1 MNIQLLLSAN
11 QSQSSGA
18 PTSQTSGAQ
27 HFSNSQFRQ
36 AMLQAADTQRPMDA
50 LSNATSTDGEQ
61 ALRDF
66 TSLLESLGI
75 ELDESALA
83 DLFGQLQLATQA
95 MHQKLS
101 SQSLGALSNQQVTAE
116 ITVQTPY
123 GLDKHFE
130 SLGIDSNQEALAQL
144 QMAGQSIQSELIGHT
159 FETLSN
165 QKAST
170 GSADQTMNDLV
181 KQLESLDIKLNQEEI
196 AELFAQLQTA
206 EEGTPEPLIALA
218 AAAAN
223 DNTLD
228 MSSPALQEI
237 SSRLSLVAAFTNDA
251 GLPSPSTTTQTTSVA
266 AIAEQLAI
274 GKKDAIALI
283 NAYQQL
289 SGSTGST
296 GSAQRPE
303 TLSQQIAAL
312 SLGNA
317 ANTNTS
323 TQQTTSSTL
332 AASTMQTVA
341 TSVHVSSEAMASAL
355 AVSGAS
361 GEAAARISGGNELA
375 FNMPNANA
383 APQPIAAATGAS
395 LPSSIGTPVSHPAW
409 PSQLGQQLV
418 QLVQRG
424 GEQHVQMKLHPA
436 ELGPLSISLK
446 MTENGAQAQFLSA
459 HAQVRQVIEQAIPQ
473 LREALAEQGISLSDT
488 SVGEQGFSNQQE
500 AFAQQNTGSSA
511 GGESGVTSVEGETGT
526 PASGGSSIALDG
538 RVDLYA

>member
-11 QSQSSGA
+11 PSQGSGA
-18 PTSQTSGAQ
+18 SASQATEAQGFPTGL
-27 HFSNSQFRQ
+27 FRQ
-36 AMLQAADTQRPMDA
+36 AMLQATDPQRPMGA
-50 LSNATSTDGEQ
+50 LSNAPSTGGEQ

-95 MHQKLS
+95 MQQKLS

-116 ITVQTPY
+116 TT
-123 GLDKHFE
+123 
-130 SLGIDSNQEALAQL
+130 A
-144 QMAGQSIQSELIGHT
+144 
-159 FETLSN
+159 
-165 QKAST
+165 
-170 GSADQTMNDLV
+170 QTMNGLV

-206 EEGTPEPLIALA
+206 EQGTPEPLIALA
-218 AAAAN
+218 AAAT

-228 MSSPALQEI
+228 MPSPALQEI
-237 SSRLSLVAAFTNDA
+237 SSRLTLVAAFTDDT
-251 GLPSPSTTTQTTSVA
+251 GLPSPTTIQTTSVA

-274 GKKDAIALI
+274 GKKDALALI

-289 SGSTGST
+289 SGSTGSN

-312 SLGNA
+312 SLGNF
-317 ANTNTS
+317 ANTDTS
-323 TQQTTSSTL
+323 TQQTTSNTL
-332 AASTMQTVA
+332 AAPTMQTMA

-361 GEAAARISGGNELA
+361 GETAARISGGNELA
-375 FNMPNANA
+375 FNLP

-395 LPSSIGTPVSHPAW
+395 LPSSIATPVSHPAW
-409 PSQLGQQLV
+409 PSQLGQQLI

-446 MTENGAQAQFLSA
+446 MTEHGAQAQFLSA

-500 AFAQQNTGSSA
+500 AFAQQSTGSSA

-526 PASGGSSIALDG
+526 PVPVGSSIALDG

>member
-11 QSQSSGA
+11 PSQGSGA
-18 PTSQTSGAQ
+18 SASQATEAQGFPTGL
-27 HFSNSQFRQ
+27 FRQ
-36 AMLQAADTQRPMDA
+36 AMLQATDPQRPMGA
-50 LSNATSTDGEQ
+50 LSNAPSTGGEQ

-83 DLFGQLQLATQA
+83 DLFGQLQLATQT
-95 MHQKLS
+95 MQQKLS

-116 ITVQTPY
+116 TT
-123 GLDKHFE
+123 
-130 SLGIDSNQEALAQL
+130 A
-144 QMAGQSIQSELIGHT
+144 
-159 FETLSN
+159 
-165 QKAST
+165 
-170 GSADQTMNDLV
+170 QTMNGLV

-206 EEGTPEPLIALA
+206 EQGTPEPLIALA
-218 AAAAN
+218 AAAT

-228 MSSPALQEI
+228 MPSPALQEI
-237 SSRLSLVAAFTNDA
+237 SSRLTLVAAFTDDT
-251 GLPSPSTTTQTTSVA
+251 GLPSPTTIQTTSVA

-289 SGSTGST
+289 SGSTGPN

-317 ANTNTS
+317 ANTDTS
-323 TQQTTSSTL
+323 TQQTTSNTL
-332 AASTMQTVA
+332 AAPTMQTMA

-361 GEAAARISGGNELA
+361 GETAARISGGNELA
-375 FNMPNANA
+375 FNLP

-395 LPSSIGTPVSHPAW
+395 LPSSIATPVSHPAW
-409 PSQLGQQLV
+409 PSQLGQQLI

-446 MTENGAQAQFLSA
+446 MTEHGAQAQFLSA

-500 AFAQQNTGSSA
+500 AFAQQSTGSSA

-526 PASGGSSIALDG
+526 PVPVGSSIALDG

>member
-11 QSQSSGA
+11 PSQGSGTSA
-18 PTSQTSGAQ
+18 SQATEAQGFPTGL
-27 HFSNSQFRQ
+27 FRQ
-36 AMLQAADTQRPMDA
+36 AMLQATDPQRPMGA
-50 LSNATSTDGEQ
+50 LSNAPSTGGEQ

-75 ELDESALA
+75 EL
-83 DLFGQLQLATQA
+83 
-95 MHQKLS
+95 
-101 SQSLGALSNQQVTAE
+101 
-116 ITVQTPY
+116 
-123 GLDKHFE
+123 
-130 SLGIDSNQEALAQL
+130 
-144 QMAGQSIQSELIGHT
+144 
-159 FETLSN
+159 
-165 QKAST
+165 
-170 GSADQTMNDLV
+170 
-181 KQLESLDIKLNQEEI
+181 NQEEI

-206 EEGTPEPLIALA
+206 EQGTPEPLIALA
-218 AAAAN
+218 AAAAT

-228 MSSPALQEI
+228 MPSPALQEI
-237 SSRLSLVAAFTNDA
+237 SSRLTLVAAFTDDA
-251 GLPSPSTTTQTTSVA
+251 GLPSPTTTQTTSVA

-289 SGSTGST
+289 SGSTGPN

-317 ANTNTS
+317 ANTDTS
-323 TQQTTSSTL
+323 TQQTTSNTL
-332 AASTMQTVA
+332 AAPTMQTMA

-355 AVSGAS
+355 AS

-375 FNMPNANA
+375 FNLP

-418 QLVQRG
+418 QLIQRG

-446 MTENGAQAQFLSA
+446 MTEHGAQAQFLSA

-500 AFAQQNTGSSA
+500 AFAQHSTGSSA

-526 PASGGSSIALDG
+526 PVPVGSSIALDG

>member
-11 QSQSSGA
+11 PSQGSGTSA
-18 PTSQTSGAQ
+18 SQATEAQGFPTGL
-27 HFSNSQFRQ
+27 FRQ
-36 AMLQAADTQRPMDA
+36 AMLQATDPQRPMGA
-50 LSNATSTDGEQ
+50 LSNAPSTGGEQ

-95 MHQKLS
+95 MQQKLS

-116 ITVQTPY
+116 TT
-123 GLDKHFE
+123 
-130 SLGIDSNQEALAQL
+130 A
-144 QMAGQSIQSELIGHT
+144 
-159 FETLSN
+159 
-165 QKAST
+165 
-170 GSADQTMNDLV
+170 QTMNGLV

-206 EEGTPEPLIALA
+206 EQGTPEPLIALA
-218 AAAAN
+218 AAAAT

-228 MSSPALQEI
+228 MPSPALQEI
-237 SSRLSLVAAFTNDA
+237 SSRLTLVAAFTDDA
-251 GLPSPSTTTQTTSVA
+251 GLPSPTTTQTTSVA

-274 GKKDAIALI
+274 GKKDALALI

-289 SGSTGST
+289 SGSTGPN

-317 ANTNTS
+317 ANTDTS
-323 TQQTTSSTL
+323 TQQTTSNTL
-332 AASTMQTVA
+332 AAPTMQTMA

-355 AVSGAS
+355 AS
-361 GEAAARISGGNELA
+361 GEAAARISGSNELA
-375 FNMPNANA
+375 FNLPSANA

-395 LPSSIGTPVSHPAW
+395 LPSSIATPVSHPAW
-409 PSQLGQQLV
+409 PSQLGQQLI

-446 MTENGAQAQFLSA
+446 MTEHGAQAQFLSA

-500 AFAQQNTGSSA
+500 AFAQQSTGSSA

-526 PASGGSSIALDG
+526 PVPVGSSIALDG

>member
-11 QSQSSGA
+11 PSQGSGTSA
-18 PTSQTSGAQ
+18 SQATEAQGFPTGL
-27 HFSNSQFRQ
+27 FRQ
-36 AMLQAADTQRPMDA
+36 AMLQATDPQRPMGA
-50 LSNATSTDGEQ
+50 LSNAPSTGGEQ

-83 DLFGQLQLATQA
+83 DLFGQLQLATQT
-95 MHQKLS
+95 MQQKLS

-116 ITVQTPY
+116 TT
-123 GLDKHFE
+123 
-130 SLGIDSNQEALAQL
+130 A
-144 QMAGQSIQSELIGHT
+144 
-159 FETLSN
+159 
-165 QKAST
+165 
-170 GSADQTMNDLV
+170 QTMNGLV

-206 EEGTPEPLIALA
+206 EQGTPEPLIALA
-218 AAAAN
+218 AAAT

-228 MSSPALQEI
+228 MPSPALQEI
-237 SSRLSLVAAFTNDA
+237 SSRLTLVAAFTDDT
-251 GLPSPSTTTQTTSVA
+251 GLPSPTTIQTTSVA

-289 SGSTGST
+289 SGSTGPN

-312 SLGNA
+312 SLGNS
-317 ANTNTS
+317 ANTDTS
-323 TQQTTSSTL
+323 TQQTTSNTL
-332 AASTMQTVA
+332 AAPTMQTMA

-355 AVSGAS
+355 AS
-361 GEAAARISGGNELA
+361 GEAAARISGSNELA
-375 FNMPNANA
+375 FNLPSANA

-395 LPSSIGTPVSHPAW
+395 LPSSIATPVSHPAW
-409 PSQLGQQLV
+409 PSQLGQQLI

-446 MTENGAQAQFLSA
+446 MTEHGAQAQFLSA

-500 AFAQQNTGSSA
+500 AFAQHSTGSSA

-526 PASGGSSIALDG
+526 PVPVGSSIALDG

>member
-11 QSQSSGA
+11 PSQGSGA
-18 PTSQTSGAQ
+18 SASQATEAQGFPTGL
-27 HFSNSQFRQ
+27 FRQ
-36 AMLQAADTQRPMDA
+36 AMLQATDPQRPMGA
-50 LSNATSTDGEQ
+50 LSNAPSTGGEQ

-83 DLFGQLQLATQA
+83 DLFGQLQLATQT
-95 MHQKLS
+95 MQQKLS

-116 ITVQTPY
+116 TT
-123 GLDKHFE
+123 
-130 SLGIDSNQEALAQL
+130 A
-144 QMAGQSIQSELIGHT
+144 
-159 FETLSN
+159 
-165 QKAST
+165 
-170 GSADQTMNDLV
+170 QTMNGLV

-206 EEGTPEPLIALA
+206 EQGTPEPLIALA
-218 AAAAN
+218 AAAT

-228 MSSPALQEI
+228 MPSPALQEI
-237 SSRLSLVAAFTNDA
+237 SSRLTLVAAFTDDT
-251 GLPSPSTTTQTTSVA
+251 GLPSPTTIQTTSVA

-274 GKKDAIALI
+274 GKKDALALI

-289 SGSTGST
+289 SGSTGSN

-312 SLGNA
+312 SLGNV
-317 ANTNTS
+317 ANTDTS
-323 TQQTTSSTL
+323 TQQTTSNTL
-332 AASTMQTVA
+332 AAPTMQTMA

-355 AVSGAS
+355 AVSGAA
-361 GEAAARISGGNELA
+361 GETAARISGGNELA
-375 FNMPNANA
+375 FNLP

-395 LPSSIGTPVSHPAW
+395 LPSSIATPVSHPAW
-409 PSQLGQQLV
+409 PSQLGQQLI

-446 MTENGAQAQFLSA
+446 MTEHGAQAQFLSA

-500 AFAQQNTGSSA
+500 AFAQQSTGSSA

-526 PASGGSSIALDG
+526 PASVGSSIALDG

>member
-11 QSQSSGA
+11 PSQGSGA
-18 PTSQTSGAQ
+18 SASQATEAQGFPTGL
-27 HFSNSQFRQ
+27 FRQ
-36 AMLQAADTQRPMDA
+36 AMLQATDPQRPMGA
-50 LSNATSTDGEQ
+50 LSNAPSTGGEQ

-83 DLFGQLQLATQA
+83 DLFGQLQLATQT
-95 MHQKLS
+95 MQQKLS

-116 ITVQTPY
+116 TT
-123 GLDKHFE
+123 
-130 SLGIDSNQEALAQL
+130 A
-144 QMAGQSIQSELIGHT
+144 
-159 FETLSN
+159 
-165 QKAST
+165 
-170 GSADQTMNDLV
+170 QTMNGLV
-181 KQLESLDIKLNQEEI
+181 KRLESLDIKLNQEEI

-206 EEGTPEPLIALA
+206 EQGTPEPLIALA
-218 AAAAN
+218 AAAAT

-228 MSSPALQEI
+228 MPSPALQEI
-237 SSRLSLVAAFTNDA
+237 SSRLTLVAAFTDDA
-251 GLPSPSTTTQTTSVA
+251 GLPSPTTTQTTSVA

-289 SGSTGST
+289 SGSTGSN

-317 ANTNTS
+317 ANTDTS
-323 TQQTTSSTL
+323 TQQTTSNTL
-332 AASTMQTVA
+332 AAPTMQTMA

-361 GEAAARISGGNELA
+361 GETAARISGGNELA
-375 FNMPNANA
+375 FNLP

-418 QLVQRG
+418 QLIQRG

-446 MTENGAQAQFLSA
+446 MTEHGAQAQFLSA

-500 AFAQQNTGSSA
+500 AFAQQSTGSSA

-526 PASGGSSIALDG
+526 PVPVGSSIALDG

>member
-11 QSQSSGA
+11 PSQGSGTSA
-18 PTSQTSGAQ
+18 SQATEAQGFPTGL
-27 HFSNSQFRQ
+27 FRQ
-36 AMLQAADTQRPMDA
+36 AMLQATDPQRPMGA
-50 LSNATSTDGEQ
+50 LSNAPSTGGEQ

-95 MHQKLS
+95 MQQKLS

-116 ITVQTPY
+116 TT
-123 GLDKHFE
+123 
-130 SLGIDSNQEALAQL
+130 A
-144 QMAGQSIQSELIGHT
+144 
-159 FETLSN
+159 
-165 QKAST
+165 
-170 GSADQTMNDLV
+170 QTMNGLV
-181 KQLESLDIKLNQEEI
+181 KRLESLDIKLNQEEI

-206 EEGTPEPLIALA
+206 EQGTPEPLIALA
-218 AAAAN
+218 AAAAT

-228 MSSPALQEI
+228 MPSPALQEI
-237 SSRLSLVAAFTNDA
+237 SSRLTLVAAFTDDA
-251 GLPSPSTTTQTTSVA
+251 GLPSPTTTQTTSVA

-274 GKKDAIALI
+274 GKKDALALI

-289 SGSTGST
+289 SGSTGPN

-317 ANTNTS
+317 ANTDTS
-323 TQQTTSSTL
+323 TQQTTSNTL
-332 AASTMQTVA
+332 AAPTMQTMA

-355 AVSGAS
+355 AS
-361 GEAAARISGGNELA
+361 GEAAARISGSNELA
-375 FNMPNANA
+375 FNLPSANA

-418 QLVQRG
+418 QLIQRG

-446 MTENGAQAQFLSA
+446 MTEHGAQAQFLSA

-500 AFAQQNTGSSA
+500 AFAQHSTGSSA

-526 PASGGSSIALDG
+526 PVPVGSSIALDG

>member
-11 QSQSSGA
+11 PSQGSGA
-18 PTSQTSGAQ
+18 SASQATEAQGFPTGL
-27 HFSNSQFRQ
+27 FRQ
-36 AMLQAADTQRPMDA
+36 AMLQATDPQRPMGA
-50 LSNATSTDGEQ
+50 LSNAPSTGGEQ

-83 DLFGQLQLATQA
+83 DLFGQLQLATQT
-95 MHQKLS
+95 MQQKLS

-116 ITVQTPY
+116 TT
-123 GLDKHFE
+123 
-130 SLGIDSNQEALAQL
+130 A
-144 QMAGQSIQSELIGHT
+144 
-159 FETLSN
+159 
-165 QKAST
+165 
-170 GSADQTMNDLV
+170 QTMNGLV

-206 EEGTPEPLIALA
+206 EQGTPEPLIALA
-218 AAAAN
+218 AAAAT

-228 MSSPALQEI
+228 MPSPALQEI
-237 SSRLSLVAAFTNDA
+237 SSRLTLVAAFTDDT
-251 GLPSPSTTTQTTSVA
+251 GLPSPTTIQTTSVA

-289 SGSTGST
+289 SGSTGSN

-312 SLGNA
+312 SLGNF
-317 ANTNTS
+317 ANTDTS
-323 TQQTTSSTL
+323 TQQTTSNTL
-332 AASTMQTVA
+332 AAPTMQTMA

-361 GEAAARISGGNELA
+361 GETAARISGGNELA
-375 FNMPNANA
+375 FNLP

-418 QLVQRG
+418 QLIQRG

-446 MTENGAQAQFLSA
+446 MTEHGAQAQFLSA

-500 AFAQQNTGSSA
+500 AFAQHSTGSSA

-526 PASGGSSIALDG
+526 PVPVGSSIALDG

>member
-11 QSQSSGA
+11 PSQGSGA
-18 PTSQTSGAQ
+18 SASQATEAQGFPTGL
-27 HFSNSQFRQ
+27 FRQ
-36 AMLQAADTQRPMDA
+36 AMLQATDPQRPMGA
-50 LSNATSTDGEQ
+50 LSDAPSTGGEQ

-75 ELDESALA
+75 EL
-83 DLFGQLQLATQA
+83 
-95 MHQKLS
+95 
-101 SQSLGALSNQQVTAE
+101 
-116 ITVQTPY
+116 
-123 GLDKHFE
+123 
-130 SLGIDSNQEALAQL
+130 
-144 QMAGQSIQSELIGHT
+144 
-159 FETLSN
+159 
-165 QKAST
+165 
-170 GSADQTMNDLV
+170 
-181 KQLESLDIKLNQEEI
+181 NQEEI
-196 AELFAQLQTA
+196 GELFAQLQTA
-206 EEGTPEPLIALA
+206 EQGTPEPLIALA
-218 AAAAN
+218 AAAAT

-228 MSSPALQEI
+228 MPSPALQEI
-237 SSRLSLVAAFTNDA
+237 SSRLTLVAAFTDDA
-251 GLPSPSTTTQTTSVA
+251 GLPSPTTTQTTSVA

-289 SGSTGST
+289 SGSTGPN

-317 ANTNTS
+317 ANTDTS
-323 TQQTTSSTL
+323 TQQTTSNTL
-332 AASTMQTVA
+332 AAPTMQTMA

-355 AVSGAS
+355 AS
-361 GEAAARISGGNELA
+361 GEAAARISGSNELA
-375 FNMPNANA
+375 FNLPSANA

-418 QLVQRG
+418 QLIQRG

-446 MTENGAQAQFLSA
+446 MTEHGAQAQFLSA

-500 AFAQQNTGSSA
+500 AFAQHSTGSSA

-526 PASGGSSIALDG
+526 PVPVGSSIALDG

>member
-11 QSQSSGA
+11 PSQGSGA
-18 PTSQTSGAQ
+18 SASQATEAQGFPTGL
-27 HFSNSQFRQ
+27 FRQ
-36 AMLQAADTQRPMDA
+36 AMLQATDPQRPMGA
-50 LSNATSTDGEQ
+50 LSNAPSTGGEQ

-83 DLFGQLQLATQA
+83 DLFGQLQLATQT
-95 MHQKLS
+95 MQQKLS

-116 ITVQTPY
+116 TT
-123 GLDKHFE
+123 
-130 SLGIDSNQEALAQL
+130 A
-144 QMAGQSIQSELIGHT
+144 
-159 FETLSN
+159 
-165 QKAST
+165 
-170 GSADQTMNDLV
+170 QTMNGLV

-206 EEGTPEPLIALA
+206 EQGTPEPLIALA
-218 AAAAN
+218 AAAT

-228 MSSPALQEI
+228 MPSPALQEI
-237 SSRLSLVAAFTNDA
+237 SSRLTLVAAFTDDT
-251 GLPSPSTTTQTTSVA
+251 GLPSPTTIQTTSVA

-289 SGSTGST
+289 SGSTGSN

-312 SLGNA
+312 SLGNF
-317 ANTNTS
+317 ANTDTS
-323 TQQTTSSTL
+323 TQQTTSNTL
-332 AASTMQTVA
+332 AAPTMQTMA

-361 GEAAARISGGNELA
+361 GETAARISGGNELA
-375 FNMPNANA
+375 FNLP

-395 LPSSIGTPVSHPAW
+395 LPSSIATPVSHPAW
-409 PSQLGQQLV
+409 PSQLGQQLI

-446 MTENGAQAQFLSA
+446 MTEHGAQAQFLSA

-500 AFAQQNTGSSA
+500 AFAQQSTGSSA

-526 PASGGSSIALDG
+526 PVPVGSSIALDG

>member
-11 QSQSSGA
+11 PSQGSGA
-18 PTSQTSGAQ
+18 SASQATEAQGFPTGL
-27 HFSNSQFRQ
+27 FRQ
-36 AMLQAADTQRPMDA
+36 AMLQATDPQRPMGA
-50 LSNATSTDGEQ
+50 LSNAPSPDGEQ

-75 ELDESALA
+75 EL
-83 DLFGQLQLATQA
+83 
-95 MHQKLS
+95 
-101 SQSLGALSNQQVTAE
+101 
-116 ITVQTPY
+116 
-123 GLDKHFE
+123 
-130 SLGIDSNQEALAQL
+130 
-144 QMAGQSIQSELIGHT
+144 
-159 FETLSN
+159 
-165 QKAST
+165 
-170 GSADQTMNDLV
+170 
-181 KQLESLDIKLNQEEI
+181 NQEEI

-206 EEGTPEPLIALA
+206 EQGTPEPLIALA
-218 AAAAN
+218 AAAAT

-228 MSSPALQEI
+228 MPSPALQEI
-237 SSRLSLVAAFTNDA
+237 SSRLTLVAAFTDDA
-251 GLPSPSTTTQTTSVA
+251 GLPSPTTTQTTSVA

-289 SGSTGST
+289 SGSTGPN

-312 SLGNA
+312 SLGNV
-317 ANTNTS
+317 ANTDTS
-323 TQQTTSSTL
+323 TQQTTSNTL
-332 AASTMQTVA
+332 AAPTMQTMA
-341 TSVHVSSEAMASAL
+341 TSVHVSSEAMANAL

-361 GEAAARISGGNELA
+361 GETAARISGGNELA
-375 FNMPNANA
+375 FNLP

-409 PSQLGQQLV
+409 PSQLGQQLI

-446 MTENGAQAQFLSA
+446 MTEHGAQAQFLSA

-500 AFAQQNTGSSA
+500 AFAQQSTGSSA

-526 PASGGSSIALDG
+526 PASVGSSIALDG

>member
-11 QSQSSGA
+11 PSQGSGTSA
-18 PTSQTSGAQ
+18 SQATEAQGFPTGL
-27 HFSNSQFRQ
+27 FRQ
-36 AMLQAADTQRPMDA
+36 AMLQATDPQRPMGA
-50 LSNATSTDGEQ
+50 LSNAPSTGGEQ

-75 ELDESALA
+75 EL
-83 DLFGQLQLATQA
+83 
-95 MHQKLS
+95 
-101 SQSLGALSNQQVTAE
+101 
-116 ITVQTPY
+116 
-123 GLDKHFE
+123 
-130 SLGIDSNQEALAQL
+130 
-144 QMAGQSIQSELIGHT
+144 
-159 FETLSN
+159 
-165 QKAST
+165 
-170 GSADQTMNDLV
+170 
-181 KQLESLDIKLNQEEI
+181 NQEEI

-206 EEGTPEPLIALA
+206 EQGTPEPLIALA
-218 AAAAN
+218 AAAAT

-228 MSSPALQEI
+228 MPSPALQEI
-237 SSRLSLVAAFTNDA
+237 SSRLTLVAAFTDDA
-251 GLPSPSTTTQTTSVA
+251 GLPSPTTTQTTSVA

-289 SGSTGST
+289 SGSTGPN

-317 ANTNTS
+317 ANTDTS
-323 TQQTTSSTL
+323 AQQTTSNTL
-332 AASTMQTVA
+332 AAPTMQTMA

-355 AVSGAS
+355 AS
-361 GEAAARISGGNELA
+361 GEAAARISGSNELA
-375 FNMPNANA
+375 FNLP

-418 QLVQRG
+418 QLIQRG

-446 MTENGAQAQFLSA
+446 MTEHGAQAQFLSA

-500 AFAQQNTGSSA
+500 AFAQQSTGSSA

-526 PASGGSSIALDG
+526 PVPVGSSIALDG

>member
-11 QSQSSGA
+11 PSQGSGTSA
-18 PTSQTSGAQ
+18 SQATEAQGFPTGL
-27 HFSNSQFRQ
+27 FRQ
-36 AMLQAADTQRPMDA
+36 AMLQATDPQRPMGA
-50 LSNATSTDGEQ
+50 LSNAPSTGGEQ

-75 ELDESALA
+75 EL
-83 DLFGQLQLATQA
+83 
-95 MHQKLS
+95 
-101 SQSLGALSNQQVTAE
+101 
-116 ITVQTPY
+116 
-123 GLDKHFE
+123 
-130 SLGIDSNQEALAQL
+130 
-144 QMAGQSIQSELIGHT
+144 
-159 FETLSN
+159 
-165 QKAST
+165 
-170 GSADQTMNDLV
+170 
-181 KQLESLDIKLNQEEI
+181 NQEEI
-196 AELFAQLQTA
+196 GELFAQLQTA
-206 EEGTPEPLIALA
+206 EQGTPEPLIALA
-218 AAAAN
+218 AAAAT

-228 MSSPALQEI
+228 MPSPALQEI
-237 SSRLSLVAAFTNDA
+237 SSRLTLVAAFTDDA
-251 GLPSPSTTTQTTSVA
+251 GLPSPTTTQTTSVA

-274 GKKDAIALI
+274 GKKDALALI

-289 SGSTGST
+289 SGSTGSN

-312 SLGNA
+312 SLGNV
-317 ANTNTS
+317 ANTDTS
-323 TQQTTSSTL
+323 TQQTTSNTL
-332 AASTMQTVA
+332 AAPTMQTMA
-341 TSVHVSSEAMASAL
+341 TSVHVSSEAMANAL

-361 GEAAARISGGNELA
+361 GETAARISGGNELA
-375 FNMPNANA
+375 FNLP

-418 QLVQRG
+418 QLIQRG

-446 MTENGAQAQFLSA
+446 MTEHGAQAQFLSA

-500 AFAQQNTGSSA
+500 AFAQQSTGSSA

-526 PASGGSSIALDG
+526 PASVGSSIALDG

>member
-11 QSQSSGA
+11 PSQGSGA
-18 PTSQTSGAQ
+18 SASQATEAQGFPTGL
-27 HFSNSQFRQ
+27 FRQ
-36 AMLQAADTQRPMDA
+36 AMLQATDPQRPMGA
-50 LSNATSTDGEQ
+50 LSNAPSTGGEQ

-83 DLFGQLQLATQA
+83 DLFGQLQLATQT
-95 MHQKLS
+95 MQQKLS

-116 ITVQTPY
+116 TT
-123 GLDKHFE
+123 
-130 SLGIDSNQEALAQL
+130 A
-144 QMAGQSIQSELIGHT
+144 
-159 FETLSN
+159 
-165 QKAST
+165 
-170 GSADQTMNDLV
+170 QTMNGLV

-206 EEGTPEPLIALA
+206 EQGTPEPLIALA
-218 AAAAN
+218 AAAT

-228 MSSPALQEI
+228 MPSPALQEI
-237 SSRLSLVAAFTNDA
+237 SSRLTLVAAFTDDT
-251 GLPSPSTTTQTTSVA
+251 GLPSPTTIQTTSVA

-274 GKKDAIALI
+274 GKKDALALI

-289 SGSTGST
+289 SGSTGSN

-312 SLGNA
+312 SLGNF
-317 ANTNTS
+317 ANTDTS
-323 TQQTTSSTL
+323 TQQTTSNTL
-332 AASTMQTVA
+332 AAPTMQTMA

-361 GEAAARISGGNELA
+361 GETAARISGGNELA
-375 FNMPNANA
+375 FNLP

-395 LPSSIGTPVSHPAW
+395 LPSSIATPVSHPAW
-409 PSQLGQQLV
+409 PSQLGQQLI

-446 MTENGAQAQFLSA
+446 MTEHGAQAQFLSA

-500 AFAQQNTGSSA
+500 AFAQQSTGSSA

-526 PASGGSSIALDG
+526 PASVGSSIALDG

>member
-11 QSQSSGA
+11 PSQGSGA
-18 PTSQTSGAQ
+18 SASQATEAQGFPTGL
-27 HFSNSQFRQ
+27 FRQ
-36 AMLQAADTQRPMDA
+36 AMLQATDPQRPMGA
-50 LSNATSTDGEQ
+50 LSNAPSTGGEQ

-95 MHQKLS
+95 MQQKLS

-116 ITVQTPY
+116 TT
-123 GLDKHFE
+123 
-130 SLGIDSNQEALAQL
+130 A
-144 QMAGQSIQSELIGHT
+144 
-159 FETLSN
+159 
-165 QKAST
+165 
-170 GSADQTMNDLV
+170 QTMNGLV
-181 KQLESLDIKLNQEEI
+181 KRLESLDIKLNQEEI

-206 EEGTPEPLIALA
+206 EQGTPEPLIALA
-218 AAAAN
+218 AAAAT

-228 MSSPALQEI
+228 MPSPALQEI
-237 SSRLSLVAAFTNDA
+237 SSRLTLVAAFTDDA
-251 GLPSPSTTTQTTSVA
+251 GLPSPTTTQTTSVA

-289 SGSTGST
+289 SGSTGSN

-317 ANTNTS
+317 ANTDTS
-323 TQQTTSSTL
+323 TQQTTSNTL
-332 AASTMQTVA
+332 AAPTMQTMA

-355 AVSGAS
+355 AS
-361 GEAAARISGGNELA
+361 GEAAARISGSNELA
-375 FNMPNANA
+375 FNLPSANA

-418 QLVQRG
+418 QLIQRG

-446 MTENGAQAQFLSA
+446 MTEHGAQAQFLSA

-500 AFAQQNTGSSA
+500 AFAQQSTGSSA

-526 PASGGSSIALDG
+526 PVPVGSSIALDG

>member
-11 QSQSSGA
+11 PSQGSGA
-18 PTSQTSGAQ
+18 SASQATEAQGFPTGL
-27 HFSNSQFRQ
+27 FRQ
-36 AMLQAADTQRPMDA
+36 AMLQATDPQRPMGA
-50 LSNATSTDGEQ
+50 LSNAPSTGGEQ

-83 DLFGQLQLATQA
+83 DLFGQLQLATQT
-95 MHQKLS
+95 MQQKLS

-116 ITVQTPY
+116 TT
-123 GLDKHFE
+123 
-130 SLGIDSNQEALAQL
+130 A
-144 QMAGQSIQSELIGHT
+144 
-159 FETLSN
+159 
-165 QKAST
+165 
-170 GSADQTMNDLV
+170 QTMNGLV

-206 EEGTPEPLIALA
+206 EQGTPEPLIALA
-218 AAAAN
+218 AAAT

-228 MSSPALQEI
+228 MPSPALQEI
-237 SSRLSLVAAFTNDA
+237 SSRLTLVAAFTDDT
-251 GLPSPSTTTQTTSVA
+251 GLPSPTTIQTTSVA

-289 SGSTGST
+289 SGSTGSN

-317 ANTNTS
+317 ANTDTS
-323 TQQTTSSTL
+323 TQQTTSNTL
-332 AASTMQTVA
+332 AAPTMQTMA

-355 AVSGAS
+355 AVSGAA

-375 FNMPNANA
+375 FNLP

-418 QLVQRG
+418 QLIQRG

-446 MTENGAQAQFLSA
+446 MTEHGAQAQFLSA

-500 AFAQQNTGSSA
+500 AFAQQSTGSSA

-526 PASGGSSIALDG
+526 PVPVGSSIALDG

>member
-11 QSQSSGA
+11 PSQGSGTSA
-18 PTSQTSGAQ
+18 SQATEAQGFPTGL
-27 HFSNSQFRQ
+27 FRQ
-36 AMLQAADTQRPMDA
+36 AMLQATDPQRPMGA
-50 LSNATSTDGEQ
+50 LSNAPSTGGEQ

-83 DLFGQLQLATQA
+83 DLFGQLQLATQT
-95 MHQKLS
+95 MQQKLS

-116 ITVQTPY
+116 TT
-123 GLDKHFE
+123 
-130 SLGIDSNQEALAQL
+130 A
-144 QMAGQSIQSELIGHT
+144 
-159 FETLSN
+159 
-165 QKAST
+165 
-170 GSADQTMNDLV
+170 QTMNGLV

-206 EEGTPEPLIALA
+206 EQGTPEPLIALA
-218 AAAAN
+218 AAAT

-228 MSSPALQEI
+228 MPSPALQEI
-237 SSRLSLVAAFTNDA
+237 SSRLTLVAAFTDDT
-251 GLPSPSTTTQTTSVA
+251 GLPSPTTIQTTSVA

-289 SGSTGST
+289 SGSTGPN

-312 SLGNA
+312 SLGNF
-317 ANTNTS
+317 ANTDTS
-323 TQQTTSSTL
+323 TQQTTSNTL
-332 AASTMQTVA
+332 AAPTMQTMA

-355 AVSGAS
+355 AS
-361 GEAAARISGGNELA
+361 GEAAARISGSNELA
-375 FNMPNANA
+375 FNLP

-418 QLVQRG
+418 QLIQRG

-446 MTENGAQAQFLSA
+446 MTEHGAQAQFLSA

-500 AFAQQNTGSSA
+500 AFAQQSTGSSA

-526 PASGGSSIALDG
+526 PASVGSSIALDG

>member
-11 QSQSSGA
+11 PSQGSGA
-18 PTSQTSGAQ
+18 SASQATEAQGFPTGL
-27 HFSNSQFRQ
+27 FRQ
-36 AMLQAADTQRPMDA
+36 AMLQATDPQRPMGA
-50 LSNATSTDGEQ
+50 LSNAPSTGGEQ

-75 ELDESALA
+75 EL
-83 DLFGQLQLATQA
+83 
-95 MHQKLS
+95 
-101 SQSLGALSNQQVTAE
+101 
-116 ITVQTPY
+116 
-123 GLDKHFE
+123 
-130 SLGIDSNQEALAQL
+130 
-144 QMAGQSIQSELIGHT
+144 
-159 FETLSN
+159 
-165 QKAST
+165 
-170 GSADQTMNDLV
+170 
-181 KQLESLDIKLNQEEI
+181 NQEEI
-196 AELFAQLQTA
+196 GELFAQLQTA
-206 EEGTPEPLIALA
+206 EQGTPEPLIALA
-218 AAAAN
+218 AAAAT

-228 MSSPALQEI
+228 MPSPALQEI
-237 SSRLSLVAAFTNDA
+237 SSRLTLVAAFTDDA
-251 GLPSPSTTTQTTSVA
+251 GLPSPTTTQTTSVA

-289 SGSTGST
+289 SGSTGPN

-317 ANTNTS
+317 ANTDTS
-323 TQQTTSSTL
+323 TQQTTSNTL
-332 AASTMQTVA
+332 AAPTMQTMA

-355 AVSGAS
+355 AS
-361 GEAAARISGGNELA
+361 GEAAARISGSNELA
-375 FNMPNANA
+375 FNLPSANA

-418 QLVQRG
+418 QLIQRG

-446 MTENGAQAQFLSA
+446 MTEHGAQAQFLSA

-500 AFAQQNTGSSA
+500 AFAQQSTGSSA

-526 PASGGSSIALDG
+526 PVPVGSSIALDG

>member
-1 MNIQLLLSAN
+1 M
-11 QSQSSGA
+11 G
-18 PTSQTSGAQ
+18 
-27 HFSNSQFRQ
+27 
-36 AMLQAADTQRPMDA
+36 A
-50 LSNATSTDGEQ
+50 LSNAPSTGGEQ

-83 DLFGQLQLATQA
+83 DLFGQLQLATQT
-95 MHQKLS
+95 MQQKLS

-116 ITVQTPY
+116 TT
-123 GLDKHFE
+123 
-130 SLGIDSNQEALAQL
+130 A
-144 QMAGQSIQSELIGHT
+144 
-159 FETLSN
+159 
-165 QKAST
+165 
-170 GSADQTMNDLV
+170 QTMNGLV

-206 EEGTPEPLIALA
+206 EQGTPEPLIALA
-218 AAAAN
+218 AAAT

-228 MSSPALQEI
+228 MPSPALQEI
-237 SSRLSLVAAFTNDA
+237 SSRLTLVAAFTDDT
-251 GLPSPSTTTQTTSVA
+251 GLPSPTTIQTTSVA

-289 SGSTGST
+289 SGSTGSN

-312 SLGNA
+312 SLGNF
-317 ANTNTS
+317 ANTDTS
-323 TQQTTSSTL
+323 TQQTTSNTL
-332 AASTMQTVA
+332 AAPTMQTMA
-341 TSVHVSSEAMASAL
+341 TSVHVSSEAMANAL

-361 GEAAARISGGNELA
+361 GETAARISGGNELA
-375 FNMPNANA
+375 FNLP

-395 LPSSIGTPVSHPAW
+395 LPSSIATPVSHPAW
-409 PSQLGQQLV
+409 PSQLGQQLI

-446 MTENGAQAQFLSA
+446 MTEHGAQAQFLSA

-500 AFAQQNTGSSA
+500 AFAQQSTGSSA

-526 PASGGSSIALDG
+526 PVPVGSSIALDG

>member
-11 QSQSSGA
+11 PSQGSGA
-18 PTSQTSGAQ
+18 SASQATEAQGFPTGL
-27 HFSNSQFRQ
+27 FRQ
-36 AMLQAADTQRPMDA
+36 AMLQATDPQRPMGA
-50 LSNATSTDGEQ
+50 LSNAPSTGGEQ

-83 DLFGQLQLATQA
+83 DLFGQLQLATQT
-95 MHQKLS
+95 MQQKLS

-116 ITVQTPY
+116 TT
-123 GLDKHFE
+123 
-130 SLGIDSNQEALAQL
+130 A
-144 QMAGQSIQSELIGHT
+144 
-159 FETLSN
+159 
-165 QKAST
+165 
-170 GSADQTMNDLV
+170 QTMNGLV
-181 KQLESLDIKLNQEEI
+181 KRLESLDIKLNQEEI

-206 EEGTPEPLIALA
+206 EQGTPEPLIALA
-218 AAAAN
+218 AAAAT

-228 MSSPALQEI
+228 MPSPALQEI
-237 SSRLSLVAAFTNDA
+237 SSRLTLVAAFTDDA
-251 GLPSPSTTTQTTSVA
+251 GLPSPTTTQTTSVA

-289 SGSTGST
+289 SGSTGSN

-317 ANTNTS
+317 ANTDTS
-323 TQQTTSSTL
+323 TQQTTSNTL
-332 AASTMQTVA
+332 AASTMQTMA

-361 GEAAARISGGNELA
+361 GETAARISGGNELA
-375 FNMPNANA
+375 FNLP

-418 QLVQRG
+418 QLIQRG

-446 MTENGAQAQFLSA
+446 MTEHGAQAQFLSA

-500 AFAQQNTGSSA
+500 AFAQQSTGSSA

-526 PASGGSSIALDG
+526 PVPVGSSIALDG

>member
-11 QSQSSGA
+11 PSQGSGTSA
-18 PTSQTSGAQ
+18 SQATEAQGFPTGL
-27 HFSNSQFRQ
+27 FRQ
-36 AMLQAADTQRPMDA
+36 AMLQATDPQRPMGA
-50 LSNATSTDGEQ
+50 LSNAPSTGGEQ

-83 DLFGQLQLATQA
+83 DLFGQLQLATQT
-95 MHQKLS
+95 MQQKLS

-116 ITVQTPY
+116 TT
-123 GLDKHFE
+123 
-130 SLGIDSNQEALAQL
+130 A
-144 QMAGQSIQSELIGHT
+144 
-159 FETLSN
+159 
-165 QKAST
+165 
-170 GSADQTMNDLV
+170 QTMNGLV

-206 EEGTPEPLIALA
+206 EQGTPEPLIALA
-218 AAAAN
+218 AAAAT

-228 MSSPALQEI
+228 MPSPALQEI
-237 SSRLSLVAAFTNDA
+237 SSRLTLVAAFTDDT
-251 GLPSPSTTTQTTSVA
+251 GLPSPTTTQTTSVA

-289 SGSTGST
+289 SGSTGPN

-317 ANTNTS
+317 ANTDTS
-323 TQQTTSSTL
+323 TQQTTSNTL
-332 AASTMQTVA
+332 AAPTMQTMA

-355 AVSGAS
+355 AS
-361 GEAAARISGGNELA
+361 GEAAARISGSNELA
-375 FNMPNANA
+375 FNLP

-418 QLVQRG
+418 QLIQRG

-446 MTENGAQAQFLSA
+446 MTEHGAQAQFLSA

-500 AFAQQNTGSSA
+500 AFAQHSTGSSA

-526 PASGGSSIALDG
+526 PVPVGSSIALDG

>member
-11 QSQSSGA
+11 PSQGSGTSA
-18 PTSQTSGAQ
+18 SQATEAQGFPTGL
-27 HFSNSQFRQ
+27 FRQ
-36 AMLQAADTQRPMDA
+36 AMLQATDPQRPMGA
-50 LSNATSTDGEQ
+50 LSNAPSTGGEQ

-75 ELDESALA
+75 EL
-83 DLFGQLQLATQA
+83 
-95 MHQKLS
+95 
-101 SQSLGALSNQQVTAE
+101 
-116 ITVQTPY
+116 
-123 GLDKHFE
+123 
-130 SLGIDSNQEALAQL
+130 
-144 QMAGQSIQSELIGHT
+144 
-159 FETLSN
+159 
-165 QKAST
+165 
-170 GSADQTMNDLV
+170 
-181 KQLESLDIKLNQEEI
+181 NQEEI

-206 EEGTPEPLIALA
+206 EQGTPEPLIALA
-218 AAAAN
+218 AAAAAT

-228 MSSPALQEI
+228 MPSPALQEI
-237 SSRLSLVAAFTNDA
+237 SSRLTLVAAFTDDA
-251 GLPSPSTTTQTTSVA
+251 GLPSPTTTQTTSVA

-289 SGSTGST
+289 SGSTGPN

-317 ANTNTS
+317 ANTDTS
-323 TQQTTSSTL
+323 TQQTTSNTL
-332 AASTMQTVA
+332 AAPTMQTMA

-355 AVSGAS
+355 AS
-361 GEAAARISGGNELA
+361 GEAAARISGSNELA
-375 FNMPNANA
+375 FNLPSANA

-418 QLVQRG
+418 QLIQRG

-446 MTENGAQAQFLSA
+446 MTEHGAQAQFLSA

-500 AFAQQNTGSSA
+500 AFAQHSTGSSA

-526 PASGGSSIALDG
+526 PVPVGSSIALDG

>member
-11 QSQSSGA
+11 PSQGSGTSA
-18 PTSQTSGAQ
+18 SQATEAQGFPTGL
-27 HFSNSQFRQ
+27 FRQ
-36 AMLQAADTQRPMDA
+36 AMLQATDPQRPMGA
-50 LSNATSTDGEQ
+50 LSNAPSPDGEQ

-83 DLFGQLQLATQA
+83 DLFGQLQLATQT
-95 MHQKLS
+95 MQQKLS

-116 ITVQTPY
+116 TT
-123 GLDKHFE
+123 
-130 SLGIDSNQEALAQL
+130 A
-144 QMAGQSIQSELIGHT
+144 
-159 FETLSN
+159 
-165 QKAST
+165 
-170 GSADQTMNDLV
+170 QTMNGLV
-181 KQLESLDIKLNQEEI
+181 KRLESLDIKLNQEEI

-206 EEGTPEPLIALA
+206 EQGTPEPLIALA
-218 AAAAN
+218 AAAAT

-228 MSSPALQEI
+228 MPSPALQEI
-237 SSRLSLVAAFTNDA
+237 SSRLTLVAAFTDDA
-251 GLPSPSTTTQTTSVA
+251 GLPSPTTTQTTSVA

-274 GKKDAIALI
+274 GKKDALALI

-289 SGSTGST
+289 SGSTGSN

-312 SLGNA
+312 SLGNV
-317 ANTNTS
+317 ANTDTS
-323 TQQTTSSTL
+323 TQQTTSNTL
-332 AASTMQTVA
+332 AAPTMQTMA

-355 AVSGAS
+355 AS
-361 GEAAARISGGNELA
+361 GEAAARISGSNELA
-375 FNMPNANA
+375 FNLPSANA

-418 QLVQRG
+418 QLIQRG

-446 MTENGAQAQFLSA
+446 MTEHGAQAQFLSA

-500 AFAQQNTGSSA
+500 AFAQHSTGSSA

-526 PASGGSSIALDG
+526 PVPVGSSIALDG

>member
-11 QSQSSGA
+11 PSQGSGA
-18 PTSQTSGAQ
+18 SASQATEAQGFPTGL
-27 HFSNSQFRQ
+27 FRQ
-36 AMLQAADTQRPMDA
+36 AMLQATDPQRPMGA
-50 LSNATSTDGEQ
+50 LSNAPSTGGEQ

-75 ELDESALA
+75 EL
-83 DLFGQLQLATQA
+83 
-95 MHQKLS
+95 
-101 SQSLGALSNQQVTAE
+101 
-116 ITVQTPY
+116 
-123 GLDKHFE
+123 
-130 SLGIDSNQEALAQL
+130 
-144 QMAGQSIQSELIGHT
+144 
-159 FETLSN
+159 
-165 QKAST
+165 
-170 GSADQTMNDLV
+170 
-181 KQLESLDIKLNQEEI
+181 NQEEI

-206 EEGTPEPLIALA
+206 EQGTPEPLIALA
-218 AAAAN
+218 AAAAT

-228 MSSPALQEI
+228 MPSPALQEI
-237 SSRLSLVAAFTNDA
+237 SSRLTLVAAFTDDA
-251 GLPSPSTTTQTTSVA
+251 GLPSPTTTQTTSVA

-289 SGSTGST
+289 SGSTGPN

-317 ANTNTS
+317 ANTDTS
-323 TQQTTSSTL
+323 TQQTTSNTL
-332 AASTMQTVA
+332 AAPTMQTMA

-355 AVSGAS
+355 AS
-361 GEAAARISGGNELA
+361 GEAAARISGSNELA
-375 FNMPNANA
+375 FNLP

-418 QLVQRG
+418 QLIQRG

-446 MTENGAQAQFLSA
+446 MTEHGAQAQFLSA

-500 AFAQQNTGSSA
+500 AFAQHSTGSSA

-526 PASGGSSIALDG
+526 PVPVGSSIALDG

>member
-11 QSQSSGA
+11 PSQGSGA
-18 PTSQTSGAQ
+18 SASQATEAQGFPTGL
-27 HFSNSQFRQ
+27 FRQ
-36 AMLQAADTQRPMDA
+36 AMLQATDPQRPMGA
-50 LSNATSTDGEQ
+50 LSNAPSTGGEQ

-95 MHQKLS
+95 MQQKLS

-116 ITVQTPY
+116 TT
-123 GLDKHFE
+123 
-130 SLGIDSNQEALAQL
+130 A
-144 QMAGQSIQSELIGHT
+144 
-159 FETLSN
+159 
-165 QKAST
+165 
-170 GSADQTMNDLV
+170 QTMNGLV

-206 EEGTPEPLIALA
+206 EQGTPEPLIALA
-218 AAAAN
+218 AAAAT

-228 MSSPALQEI
+228 MPSPALQEI
-237 SSRLSLVAAFTNDA
+237 SSRLTLVAAFTDDA
-251 GLPSPSTTTQTTSVA
+251 GLPSPTTTQTTSVA

-289 SGSTGST
+289 SGSTGSN

-317 ANTNTS
+317 ANTDTS
-323 TQQTTSSTL
+323 TQQTTSNTL
-332 AASTMQTVA
+332 AAPTMQTMA

-355 AVSGAS
+355 AS
-361 GEAAARISGGNELA
+361 GEAAARISGSNELA
-375 FNMPNANA
+375 FNLPSANA

-418 QLVQRG
+418 QLIQRG

-446 MTENGAQAQFLSA
+446 MTEHGAQAQFLSA

-500 AFAQQNTGSSA
+500 AFAQQSTGSSA

-526 PASGGSSIALDG
+526 PVPVGSSIALDG

>member
-11 QSQSSGA
+11 PSQGSGA
-18 PTSQTSGAQ
+18 SASQATEAQGFPTGL
-27 HFSNSQFRQ
+27 FRQ
-36 AMLQAADTQRPMDA
+36 AMLQATDPQRPMGA
-50 LSNATSTDGEQ
+50 LSNAPSTGGEQ

-83 DLFGQLQLATQA
+83 DLFGQLQLATQT
-95 MHQKLS
+95 MQQKLS

-116 ITVQTPY
+116 TT
-123 GLDKHFE
+123 
-130 SLGIDSNQEALAQL
+130 A
-144 QMAGQSIQSELIGHT
+144 
-159 FETLSN
+159 
-165 QKAST
+165 
-170 GSADQTMNDLV
+170 QTMNGLV

-206 EEGTPEPLIALA
+206 EQGTPEPLIALA
-218 AAAAN
+218 AAAT

-228 MSSPALQEI
+228 MPSPALQEI
-237 SSRLSLVAAFTNDA
+237 SSRLTLVAAFTDDA
-251 GLPSPSTTTQTTSVA
+251 GLPSPTTTQTTSVA

-289 SGSTGST
+289 SGSTGPN

-317 ANTNTS
+317 ANTDTS
-323 TQQTTSSTL
+323 TQQTTSNTL
-332 AASTMQTVA
+332 AAPTMQTMA

-355 AVSGAS
+355 AS
-361 GEAAARISGGNELA
+361 GEAAARISGSNELA
-375 FNMPNANA
+375 FNLPSANA

-418 QLVQRG
+418 QLIQRG

-446 MTENGAQAQFLSA
+446 MTEHGAQAQFLSA

-500 AFAQQNTGSSA
+500 AFAQQSTGSSA

-526 PASGGSSIALDG
+526 PVPVGSSIALDG

>member
-11 QSQSSGA
+11 PSQGSGA
-18 PTSQTSGAQ
+18 SASQATEAQGFPTGL
-27 HFSNSQFRQ
+27 FRQ
-36 AMLQAADTQRPMDA
+36 AMLQATDPQRPMGA
-50 LSNATSTDGEQ
+50 LSNAPSTDGEQ

-95 MHQKLS
+95 MQQKLS

-116 ITVQTPY
+116 TT
-123 GLDKHFE
+123 
-130 SLGIDSNQEALAQL
+130 A
-144 QMAGQSIQSELIGHT
+144 
-159 FETLSN
+159 
-165 QKAST
+165 
-170 GSADQTMNDLV
+170 QTMNGLV
-181 KQLESLDIKLNQEEI
+181 KRLESLDIKLNQEEI

-206 EEGTPEPLIALA
+206 EQGTPEPLIALA
-218 AAAAN
+218 AAAAT

-228 MSSPALQEI
+228 MPSPALQEI
-237 SSRLSLVAAFTNDA
+237 SSRLTLVAAFTDDA
-251 GLPSPSTTTQTTSVA
+251 GLPSPTTTQTTSVA

-274 GKKDAIALI
+274 GKKDALALI

-289 SGSTGST
+289 SGSTGSN

-312 SLGNA
+312 SLGNV
-317 ANTNTS
+317 ANTDTS
-323 TQQTTSSTL
+323 TQQTTSNTL
-332 AASTMQTVA
+332 AAPTMQTMA

-355 AVSGAS
+355 AS
-361 GEAAARISGGNELA
+361 GETAARISGGNELA
-375 FNMPNANA
+375 FNLP

-395 LPSSIGTPVSHPAW
+395 LPSSIATPVSHPAW
-409 PSQLGQQLV
+409 PSQLGQQLI

-446 MTENGAQAQFLSA
+446 MTEHGAQAQFLSA

-500 AFAQQNTGSSA
+500 AFAQQSTGSSA

-526 PASGGSSIALDG
+526 PVPVGSSIALDG

>member
-11 QSQSSGA
+11 PSQGSGA
-18 PTSQTSGAQ
+18 SASQATEAQGFPTGL
-27 HFSNSQFRQ
+27 FRQ
-36 AMLQAADTQRPMDA
+36 AMLQATDPQRPMGA
-50 LSNATSTDGEQ
+50 LSNAPSTGGEQ

-83 DLFGQLQLATQA
+83 DLFGQLQLATQT
-95 MHQKLS
+95 MQQKLS

-116 ITVQTPY
+116 TT
-123 GLDKHFE
+123 
-130 SLGIDSNQEALAQL
+130 A
-144 QMAGQSIQSELIGHT
+144 
-159 FETLSN
+159 
-165 QKAST
+165 
-170 GSADQTMNDLV
+170 QTMNGLV

-206 EEGTPEPLIALA
+206 EQGTPEPLIALA
-218 AAAAN
+218 AAAT

-228 MSSPALQEI
+228 MPSPALQEI
-237 SSRLSLVAAFTNDA
+237 SSRLTLVAAFTDDT
-251 GLPSPSTTTQTTSVA
+251 GLPSPTTIQTTSVA

-274 GKKDAIALI
+274 GKKDALALI

-289 SGSTGST
+289 SGSTGSN

-312 SLGNA
+312 SLGNF
-317 ANTNTS
+317 ANTDTS
-323 TQQTTSSTL
+323 TQQTTSNTL
-332 AASTMQTVA
+332 AAPTMQTMA
-341 TSVHVSSEAMASAL
+341 TSVHVSSEAMANAL

-361 GEAAARISGGNELA
+361 GETAARISGGNELA
-375 FNMPNANA
+375 FNLP

-395 LPSSIGTPVSHPAW
+395 LPSSIATPVSHPAW
-409 PSQLGQQLV
+409 PSQLGQQLI

-446 MTENGAQAQFLSA
+446 MTEHGAQAQFLSA

-500 AFAQQNTGSSA
+500 AFAQQSTGSSA

-526 PASGGSSIALDG
+526 PVPVGSSIALDG

>member
-11 QSQSSGA
+11 PSQGSGA
-18 PTSQTSGAQ
+18 SASQATEAQGFPTGL
-27 HFSNSQFRQ
+27 FRQ
-36 AMLQAADTQRPMDA
+36 AMLQATDPQRPMGA
-50 LSNATSTDGEQ
+50 LSNAPSTGGEQ

-75 ELDESALA
+75 EL
-83 DLFGQLQLATQA
+83 
-95 MHQKLS
+95 
-101 SQSLGALSNQQVTAE
+101 
-116 ITVQTPY
+116 
-123 GLDKHFE
+123 
-130 SLGIDSNQEALAQL
+130 
-144 QMAGQSIQSELIGHT
+144 
-159 FETLSN
+159 
-165 QKAST
+165 
-170 GSADQTMNDLV
+170 
-181 KQLESLDIKLNQEEI
+181 NQEEI

-206 EEGTPEPLIALA
+206 EQGTPEPLIALA
-218 AAAAN
+218 AAAAT

-228 MSSPALQEI
+228 MPSPALQEI
-237 SSRLSLVAAFTNDA
+237 SSRLTLVAAFTDDA
-251 GLPSPSTTTQTTSVA
+251 GLPSPTTTQTTSVA

-289 SGSTGST
+289 SGSTGPN

-317 ANTNTS
+317 ANTDTS
-323 TQQTTSSTL
+323 TQQTTSNTL
-332 AASTMQTVA
+332 AAPTMQTMA

-361 GEAAARISGGNELA
+361 GETAARISGGNELA
-375 FNMPNANA
+375 FNLP

-418 QLVQRG
+418 QLIQRG

-446 MTENGAQAQFLSA
+446 MTEHGAQAQFLSA

-500 AFAQQNTGSSA
+500 AFAQQSTGSSA

-526 PASGGSSIALDG
+526 PVPVGSSIALDG

>member
-11 QSQSSGA
+11 PSQGSGA
-18 PTSQTSGAQ
+18 SASQATEAQGFPTGL
-27 HFSNSQFRQ
+27 FRQ
-36 AMLQAADTQRPMDA
+36 AMLQATDPQRPMGA
-50 LSNATSTDGEQ
+50 LSNAPSTGGEQ

-83 DLFGQLQLATQA
+83 DLFGQLQLATQT
-95 MHQKLS
+95 MQQKLS

-116 ITVQTPY
+116 TT
-123 GLDKHFE
+123 
-130 SLGIDSNQEALAQL
+130 A
-144 QMAGQSIQSELIGHT
+144 
-159 FETLSN
+159 
-165 QKAST
+165 
-170 GSADQTMNDLV
+170 QTMNGLV
-181 KQLESLDIKLNQEEI
+181 KRLESLDIKLNQEEI

-206 EEGTPEPLIALA
+206 EQGTPEPLIALA
-218 AAAAN
+218 AAAAT

-228 MSSPALQEI
+228 MPSPALQEI
-237 SSRLSLVAAFTNDA
+237 SSRLTLVAAFTDDA
-251 GLPSPSTTTQTTSVA
+251 GLPSPTTTQTTSVA

-289 SGSTGST
+289 SGSTGSN

-312 SLGNA
+312 SLGNV
-317 ANTNTS
+317 ANTDTS
-323 TQQTTSSTL
+323 TQQTTSNTL
-332 AASTMQTVA
+332 AAPTMQTMA

-355 AVSGAS
+355 AS
-361 GEAAARISGGNELA
+361 GEAAARISGSNELA
-375 FNMPNANA
+375 FNLP

-395 LPSSIGTPVSHPAW
+395 LPSSIATPVSHPAW
-409 PSQLGQQLV
+409 PSQLGQQLI

-446 MTENGAQAQFLSA
+446 MTEHGAQAQFLSA

-500 AFAQQNTGSSA
+500 AFAQHSTGSSA

-526 PASGGSSIALDG
+526 PVPVGSSIALDG

>member
-11 QSQSSGA
+11 PSQGSGA
-18 PTSQTSGAQ
+18 SASQATEAQGFPTGL
-27 HFSNSQFRQ
+27 FRQ
-36 AMLQAADTQRPMDA
+36 AMLQATDPQRPMGA
-50 LSNATSTDGEQ
+50 LSNAPSTGGEQ

-75 ELDESALA
+75 EL
-83 DLFGQLQLATQA
+83 
-95 MHQKLS
+95 
-101 SQSLGALSNQQVTAE
+101 
-116 ITVQTPY
+116 
-123 GLDKHFE
+123 
-130 SLGIDSNQEALAQL
+130 
-144 QMAGQSIQSELIGHT
+144 
-159 FETLSN
+159 
-165 QKAST
+165 
-170 GSADQTMNDLV
+170 
-181 KQLESLDIKLNQEEI
+181 NQEEI

-206 EEGTPEPLIALA
+206 EQGTPEPLIALA
-218 AAAAN
+218 AAAAT

-228 MSSPALQEI
+228 MPSPALQEI
-237 SSRLSLVAAFTNDA
+237 SSRLTLVAAFTDDA
-251 GLPSPSTTTQTTSVA
+251 GLPSPTTTQTTSVA

-289 SGSTGST
+289 SGSTGSN

-312 SLGNA
+312 SLGNV
-317 ANTNTS
+317 ANTDTS
-323 TQQTTSSTL
+323 TQQTTSNTL
-332 AASTMQTVA
+332 AAPTMQTMA
-341 TSVHVSSEAMASAL
+341 TSVHVSSEAMANAL

-361 GEAAARISGGNELA
+361 GETAARISGGNELA
-375 FNMPNANA
+375 FNLP

-418 QLVQRG
+418 QLIQRG

-446 MTENGAQAQFLSA
+446 MTEHGAQAQFLSA

-500 AFAQQNTGSSA
+500 AFAQHSTGSSA

-526 PASGGSSIALDG
+526 PVPVGSSIALDG

>member
-11 QSQSSGA
+11 PSQGSGTSA
-18 PTSQTSGAQ
+18 SQATEAQGFPTGL
-27 HFSNSQFRQ
+27 FRQ
-36 AMLQAADTQRPMDA
+36 AMLQATDPQRPMGA
-50 LSNATSTDGEQ
+50 LSNAPSTGGEQ

-75 ELDESALA
+75 EL
-83 DLFGQLQLATQA
+83 
-95 MHQKLS
+95 
-101 SQSLGALSNQQVTAE
+101 
-116 ITVQTPY
+116 
-123 GLDKHFE
+123 
-130 SLGIDSNQEALAQL
+130 
-144 QMAGQSIQSELIGHT
+144 
-159 FETLSN
+159 
-165 QKAST
+165 
-170 GSADQTMNDLV
+170 
-181 KQLESLDIKLNQEEI
+181 NQEEI

-206 EEGTPEPLIALA
+206 EQGTPEPLIALA
-218 AAAAN
+218 AAAAT

-228 MSSPALQEI
+228 MPSPALQEI
-237 SSRLSLVAAFTNDA
+237 SSRLTLVAAFTDDA
-251 GLPSPSTTTQTTSVA
+251 GLPSPTTTQTTSVA

-274 GKKDAIALI
+274 GKKDALALI

-289 SGSTGST
+289 SGSTGSN

-317 ANTNTS
+317 ANTDTS
-323 TQQTTSSTL
+323 TQQTTSNTL
-332 AASTMQTVA
+332 AAPTMQTMA

-355 AVSGAS
+355 AS
-361 GEAAARISGGNELA
+361 GEAAARISGSNELA
-375 FNMPNANA
+375 FNLPSANA

-418 QLVQRG
+418 QLIQRG

-446 MTENGAQAQFLSA
+446 MTEHGAQAQFLSA

-500 AFAQQNTGSSA
+500 AFAQHSTGSSA

-526 PASGGSSIALDG
+526 PVPVGSSIALDG

>member
-11 QSQSSGA
+11 PSQGSGTSA
-18 PTSQTSGAQ
+18 SQATEAQGFPTGL
-27 HFSNSQFRQ
+27 FRQ
-36 AMLQAADTQRPMDA
+36 AMLQATDPQRPMGA
-50 LSNATSTDGEQ
+50 LSNAPSTDGEQ

-75 ELDESALA
+75 EL
-83 DLFGQLQLATQA
+83 
-95 MHQKLS
+95 
-101 SQSLGALSNQQVTAE
+101 
-116 ITVQTPY
+116 
-123 GLDKHFE
+123 
-130 SLGIDSNQEALAQL
+130 
-144 QMAGQSIQSELIGHT
+144 
-159 FETLSN
+159 
-165 QKAST
+165 
-170 GSADQTMNDLV
+170 
-181 KQLESLDIKLNQEEI
+181 NQEEI

-206 EEGTPEPLIALA
+206 EQGTPEPLIALA
-218 AAAAN
+218 AAAAT

-228 MSSPALQEI
+228 MPSPALQEI
-237 SSRLSLVAAFTNDA
+237 SSRLTLVAAFTDDA
-251 GLPSPSTTTQTTSVA
+251 GLPSPTTTQTTSVA

-289 SGSTGST
+289 SGSTGSN

-317 ANTNTS
+317 ANTDTS
-323 TQQTTSSTL
+323 TQQTTSNTL
-332 AASTMQTVA
+332 AAPTMQTMA

-355 AVSGAS
+355 AS
-361 GEAAARISGGNELA
+361 GEAAARISGSNELA
-375 FNMPNANA
+375 FNLPSANA

-418 QLVQRG
+418 QLIQRG

-446 MTENGAQAQFLSA
+446 MTEHGAQAQFLSA

-500 AFAQQNTGSSA
+500 AFAQHSTGSSA

-526 PASGGSSIALDG
+526 PVPVGSSIALDG

>member
-11 QSQSSGA
+11 PSQGSGA
-18 PTSQTSGAQ
+18 SASQATEAQGFPTGL
-27 HFSNSQFRQ
+27 FRQ
-36 AMLQAADTQRPMDA
+36 AMLQATDPQRPMGA
-50 LSNATSTDGEQ
+50 LSNAPSTGGEQ

-75 ELDESALA
+75 EL
-83 DLFGQLQLATQA
+83 
-95 MHQKLS
+95 
-101 SQSLGALSNQQVTAE
+101 
-116 ITVQTPY
+116 
-123 GLDKHFE
+123 
-130 SLGIDSNQEALAQL
+130 
-144 QMAGQSIQSELIGHT
+144 
-159 FETLSN
+159 
-165 QKAST
+165 
-170 GSADQTMNDLV
+170 
-181 KQLESLDIKLNQEEI
+181 NQEEI

-206 EEGTPEPLIALA
+206 EQGTPEPLIALA
-218 AAAAN
+218 AAAAT

-228 MSSPALQEI
+228 MPSPALQEI
-237 SSRLSLVAAFTNDA
+237 SSRLTLVAAFTDDA
-251 GLPSPSTTTQTTSVA
+251 GLPSPTTTQTTSVA

-289 SGSTGST
+289 SGSTGPN

-317 ANTNTS
+317 ANTDTS
-323 TQQTTSSTL
+323 TQQTTSNTL
-332 AASTMQTVA
+332 AAPTMQTMA

-355 AVSGAS
+355 AS
-361 GEAAARISGGNELA
+361 GEAAARISGSNELA
-375 FNMPNANA
+375 FNLPSANA

-409 PSQLGQQLV
+409 PSQLGQQLI

-446 MTENGAQAQFLSA
+446 MTEHGAQAQFLSA

-500 AFAQQNTGSSA
+500 AFAQHSTGSSA

-526 PASGGSSIALDG
+526 PVPVGSSIALDG

>member
-11 QSQSSGA
+11 PSQGSGTSA
-18 PTSQTSGAQ
+18 SQATEAQGFPTGL
-27 HFSNSQFRQ
+27 FRQ
-36 AMLQAADTQRPMDA
+36 AMLQATDPQRPMGA
-50 LSNATSTDGEQ
+50 LSNAPSTGGEQ

-75 ELDESALA
+75 EL
-83 DLFGQLQLATQA
+83 
-95 MHQKLS
+95 
-101 SQSLGALSNQQVTAE
+101 
-116 ITVQTPY
+116 
-123 GLDKHFE
+123 
-130 SLGIDSNQEALAQL
+130 
-144 QMAGQSIQSELIGHT
+144 
-159 FETLSN
+159 
-165 QKAST
+165 
-170 GSADQTMNDLV
+170 
-181 KQLESLDIKLNQEEI
+181 NQEEI

-206 EEGTPEPLIALA
+206 EQGTPEPLIALA
-218 AAAAN
+218 AAAAT

-228 MSSPALQEI
+228 MPSPALQEI
-237 SSRLSLVAAFTNDA
+237 SSRLTLVAAFTDDA
-251 GLPSPSTTTQTTSVA
+251 GLPSPTTTQTTSVA

-289 SGSTGST
+289 SGSTGPN

-317 ANTNTS
+317 ANTDTS
-323 TQQTTSSTL
+323 TQQTTSNTL
-332 AASTMQTVA
+332 AAPTMQTMA

-355 AVSGAS
+355 AS
-361 GEAAARISGGNELA
+361 GEAAARISGSNELA
-375 FNMPNANA
+375 FNLPSANA

-418 QLVQRG
+418 QLIQRG

-446 MTENGAQAQFLSA
+446 MTEHGAQAQFLSA

-500 AFAQQNTGSSA
+500 AFAQHSTGSSA

-526 PASGGSSIALDG
+526 PASVGSSIALDG

>member
-11 QSQSSGA
+11 PSQGSGTSA
-18 PTSQTSGAQ
+18 SQATEAQGFPTGL
-27 HFSNSQFRQ
+27 FRQ
-36 AMLQAADTQRPMDA
+36 AMLQATDPQRPMGA
-50 LSNATSTDGEQ
+50 LSNAPSTGGEQ

-95 MHQKLS
+95 MQQKLS

-116 ITVQTPY
+116 TT
-123 GLDKHFE
+123 
-130 SLGIDSNQEALAQL
+130 A
-144 QMAGQSIQSELIGHT
+144 
-159 FETLSN
+159 
-165 QKAST
+165 
-170 GSADQTMNDLV
+170 QTMNGLV

-206 EEGTPEPLIALA
+206 EQGTPEPLIALA
-218 AAAAN
+218 AAAAT

-228 MSSPALQEI
+228 MPSPALQEI
-237 SSRLSLVAAFTNDA
+237 SSRLTLVAAFTDDA
-251 GLPSPSTTTQTTSVA
+251 GLPSPTTTQTTSVA

-289 SGSTGST
+289 SGSTGPN

-317 ANTNTS
+317 ANTDTS
-323 TQQTTSSTL
+323 TQQTTSNTL
-332 AASTMQTVA
+332 AAPTMQTMA

-355 AVSGAS
+355 AS
-361 GEAAARISGGNELA
+361 GEAAARISGSNELA
-375 FNMPNANA
+375 FNLPSANA

-418 QLVQRG
+418 QLIQRG

-446 MTENGAQAQFLSA
+446 MTEHGAQAQFLSA

-500 AFAQQNTGSSA
+500 AFAQHSTGSSA

-526 PASGGSSIALDG
+526 PVPVGSSIALDG